1 MAGERALLQA
11 FEAGE
16 IDPAAFGH
24 RDHLRV
30 GWAMLG
36 PERAP
41 FHEAYVRYRQGLV
54 QLTRAAGV
62 PEKFSETQTLGWLA
76 LIHEALDVTGER
88 TEFSAFE
95 RRSGLNSQSLSGRYP
110 LGRLRSGPAR
120 VGLLLP

>member
-1 MAGERALLQA
+1 MPGERALLQA
-11 FEAGE
+11 FEAGR

-36 PERAP
+36 PGGSP
-41 FHEAYVRYRQGLV
+41 FHEAYARYRQALV

-76 LIHEALDVTGER
+76 LVHEALEVTGER
-88 TEFSAFE
+88 TDFEAFE
-95 RRSGLNSQSLSGRYP
+95 RRSGLDSRSLSGRYP
-110 LGRLRSGPAR
+110 PGRLGSGSAR
-120 VGLLLP
+120 TGLLLP